1 MRRFVVSVA
10 CVVLGVALI
19 APAESASAAQKPGD
33 ATNYQVNA
41 VHTGVATGPALSN
54 KMHRLWFKDF
64 GANTSYPLVVGNR
77 VFVAA
82 RPKTEPDD
90 PTSSLAVFAFDKR
103 TGRRLWTSSSLG
115 HGTATLA
122 YGNGKLVALADNSAG
137 NGEPTTVRALSPATG
152 KTAWKKTLAAPKF
165 TTIVHDAENPVTVR
179 AGVAYV
185 NFSYSGD
192 NYMALDVATGKIKW
206 ALYGTNDFS
215 LGQAVSSNRVYFAGS
230 CTRAARTLNGK
241 QVWRADRRCWGAA
254 GSTYASVLDGQRL
267 WVPSDFRGSRVIDAR
282 NGRELFQFDS
292 TQTPAIVGKKAFL
305 LPWIGS
311 GYEVKLQAVNASTGA
326 ELWSRNQP
334 QYGKIV
340 SPPIATSK
348 VVYVTTSDGWTL
360 GYSTTT
366 GTLVWSAKGGG
377 YVDSQNVSLKNPG
390 QAIGGG
396 VLATTATNRLVVFG

>member
-1 MRRFVVSVA
+1 MG
-10 CVVLGVALI
+10 CLVLGAALI
-19 APAESASAAQKPGD
+19 APAEAASAVQKPGD

-64 GANTSYPLVVGNR
+64 GARTSYPLIVGNR

-82 RPKTEPDD
+82 RPKTGPGK
-90 PTSSLAVFAFDKR
+90 SLRVFAFDKR
-103 TGRRLWTSSSLG
+103 TGRQLWKSSSLG

-122 YGNGKLVALADNSAG
+122 YGNGKLVALADNFAG

-152 KTAWKKTLAAPKF
+152 KTAWNKKLAAPKY
-165 TTIVHDAENPVTVR
+165 TTIVHNAEYPVTVR
-179 AGVAYV
+179 EGVAYV
-185 NFSYSGD
+185 NFAYSGD
-192 NYMALDVATGKIKW
+192 NYMAIDVATGKTRW

-241 QVWRADRRCWGAA
+241 QIWRADRGCWGDA

-282 NGRELFQFDS
+282 NGKELFQFDS
-292 TQTPAIVGKKAFL
+292 TQTPAVVGRKAFL
-305 LPWIGS
+305 VPWTGS
-311 GYEVKLQAVNASTGA
+311 GYAVELRAVNSSTGA
-326 ELWSRNQP
+326 GLWSRNQP
-334 QYGKIV
+334 QYGQIV
-340 SPPIATSK
+340 SPPIATAK
-348 VVYVTTSDGWTL
+348 VVYVTTGDGWSL
-360 GYSTTT
+360 GYSTST
-366 GTLVWSAKGGG
+366 GALVWSAKGGG
-377 YVDSQNVSLKNPG
+377 YLDTQIERLTNPG